1 MNPFSLMTIGLLL
14 GMEHALDA
22 DHVVAV
28 STIVSESRSLRRSLV
43 IGVVWGIGHTATLLL
58 VGLVVLL
65 FGIAVPPWAALSA
78 EFLVGLILILLGIQI
93 LWKYKKKR
101 IHAHVHRHS
110 DELHIHFHAHEAT
123 DAHTHDEPD
132 AHAHEHQGPHVRK
145 PLFVGMVHGLAGS
158 AALLVLVLSTIRSP
172 LTGVLYILT
181 FGLGSIV
188 GMLTVSAL
196 IGLPFLLT
204 RGRFERLHGG
214 ARVLA
219 GLLSIGIGCSTM
231 LQILSLW

>member
-1 MNPFSLMTIGLLL
+1 MNPFPLMTVGLLL

-28 STIVSESRSLRRSLV
+28 STIVSETRSLV
-43 IGVVWGIGHTATLLL
+43 RSLIIGIVWGIGHTATLLV
-58 VGLVVLL
+58 VGLVVLF
-65 FGIAVPPWAALSA
+65 FGVAVPPWVTLSA
-78 EFLVGLILILLGIQI
+78 EFLVALILILLGVQI

-101 IHAHVHRHS
+101 IHAHYHRHS
-110 DELHIHFHAHEAT
+110 DETHIHFHAHEAT
-123 DAHTHDEPD
+123 EAHT
-132 AHAHEHQGPHVRK
+132 HEHQGSHVRK
-145 PLFVGMVHGLAGS
+145 PLLVGMVHGLAGS

-172 LTGVLYILT
+172 LTGILYILT

-204 RGRFERLHGG
+204 LGRFERLHGG

-231 LQILSLW
+231 LQILSVW

>member
-1 MNPFSLMTIGLLL
+1 MNPFPLIAVGLLL

-28 STIVSESRSLRRSLV
+28 STIVSETLSLIRSLV
-43 IGVVWGIGHTATLLL
+43 IGIVWGIGHTATLLV
-58 VGLVVLL
+58 VGLVVLF
-65 FGIAVPPWAALSA
+65 FGVAVPPWVALSA
-78 EFLVGLILILLGIQI
+78 EFLVGLILILLGVQI

-101 IHAHVHRHS
+101 IHAHYHRHS
-110 DELHIHFHAHEAT
+110 DEMHIHFHAHEAT
-123 DAHTHDEPD
+123 EAHI
-132 AHAHEHQGPHVRK
+132 HEHRGSHIRK
-145 PLFVGMVHGLAGS
+145 PLLVGMVHGLAGS

-231 LQILSLW
+231 LQIVSLW

>member
-58 VGLVVLL
+58 VGL
-65 FGIAVPPWAALSA
+65 
-78 EFLVGLILILLGIQI
+78 ILILLGIQI

-123 DAHTHDEPD
+123 ETHTHDEPD

>member
-1 MNPFSLMTIGLLL
+1 MNPFPLMTVGLLL

-28 STIVSESRSLRRSLV
+28 STIVSETRSLIQSLI
-43 IGVVWGIGHTATLLL
+43 IGIVWGIGHTATLLV

-65 FGIAVPPWAALSA
+65 FGVAVPPWVALSA
-78 EFLVGLILILLGIQI
+78 EVLVGLILILLGVQI
-93 LWKYKKKR
+93 LWKYKRKR
-101 IHAHVHRHS
+101 IHAHYHRHS
-110 DELHIHFHAHEAT
+110 DETHIHFHAHEAT
-123 DAHTHDEPD
+123 EAHTH
-132 AHAHEHQGPHVRK
+132 EHQAPHVRK
-145 PLFVGMVHGLAGS
+145 PLLVGMVHGLAGS
-158 AALLVLVLSTIRSP
+158 VALLVLVLSTIRSP
-172 LTGVLYILT
+172 LMGVLYILT

-196 IGLPFLLT
+196 VGLPFLLT
-204 RGRFERLHGG
+204 LGRFERLHRG

-219 GLLSIGIGCSTM
+219 GLLSIGIGCSTA

>member
-1 MNPFSLMTIGLLL
+1 MNTLPLMTFGLLL

-28 STIVSESRSLRRSLV
+28 STIVSESRSLLRSLL
-43 IGVVWGIGHTATLLL
+43 IGVVWGIGHTLTLLV

-65 FGIAVPPWAALSA
+65 FGIALPPWVASSA
-78 EFLVGLILILLGIQI
+78 EFLVGLILILLGMQI
-93 LWKYKKKR
+93 LWRYNAKR
-101 IHAHVHRHS
+101 IHAHYHDHG
-110 DELHIHFHAHEAT
+110 DGMHIHFHAHEAT
-123 DAHTHDEPD
+123 DAHTH
-132 AHAHEHQGPHVRK
+132 EHQGPHVRK
-145 PLFVGMVHGLAGS
+145 PLLVGMVHGFAGS

-172 LTGVLYILT
+172 LTGVFYILT

-196 IGLPFLLT
+196 IGLPFLFTL
-204 RGRFERLHGG
+204 GRFQRLHGG

-219 GLLSIGIGCSTM
+219 GLLSIGIGFSTM
-231 LQILSLW
+231 LQILPLW

>member
-1 MNPFSLMTIGLLL
+1 MNPFPLMTVGLLL

-28 STIVSESRSLRRSLV
+28 STIVSETRSLIRSLI
-43 IGVVWGIGHTATLLL
+43 IGIVWGIGHTATLLV
-58 VGLVVLL
+58 VGLVVLQ
-65 FGIAVPPWAALSA
+65 FGVAVPPWVALSA
-78 EFLVGLILILLGIQI
+78 EFLVGLILILLGVQM
-93 LWKYKKKR
+93 LWKYKRKR
-101 IHAHVHRHS
+101 IHAHYHRHS
-110 DELHIHFHAHEAT
+110 DETHIHFHTHEAT
-123 DAHTHDEPD
+123 EAHTH
-132 AHAHEHQGPHVRK
+132 EHQEPHVRK
-145 PLFVGMVHGLAGS
+145 PLLVGMVHGLAGS
-158 AALLVLVLSTIRSP
+158 VALLVLVLSTIRSP
-172 LTGVLYILT
+172 LMGVLYILT

-188 GMLTVSAL
+188 GMLTVSTL

-204 RGRFERLHGG
+204 LGRFERLHSG